1 MLCLSPAEAAKRAP
15 AGVQEAFGPDPCR
28 IWGKSFFWGLSPLG
42 KAISDTQAQWY
53 ECQDPKEHY
62 SCADPRLELHTG
74 REPAAPLGINSV
86 CQRL

>member
-42 KAISDTQAQWY
+42 KAISDTQAQ
-53 ECQDPKEHY
+53 
-62 SCADPRLELHTG
+62 
-74 REPAAPLGINSV
+74 
-86 CQRL
+86 